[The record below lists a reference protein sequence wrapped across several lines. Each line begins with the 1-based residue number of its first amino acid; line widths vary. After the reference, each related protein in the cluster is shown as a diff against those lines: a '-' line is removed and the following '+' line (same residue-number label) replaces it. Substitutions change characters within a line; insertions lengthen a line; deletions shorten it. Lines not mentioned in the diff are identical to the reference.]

1 MSKQWIAV
9 DLDGTLAYYDRH
21 RGIGHIGDPIMPMV
35 ERVRK
40 WLAEGEDVRIMT
52 ARIASVEGGS
62 EFREDEIQAN
72 YDAIEEWCM
81 EQFGRVLP
89 ITCSKDYQM
98 KEQWD
103 DRAIQLEPNTG
114 RRMDGQE

>member
-1 MSKQWIAV
+1 MSFGWIAV

-21 RGIGHIGDPIMPMV
+21 RGIGHIGEPIMPMV

-81 EQFGRVLP
+81 EQFGQVLP

-98 KEQWD
+98 KILYD
-103 DRAIQLEPNTG
+103 DRCRQVELNTG
-114 RRMDGQE
+114 KLIGEE